1 MIVNVIGNGG
11 QGGRAHPLGRWGCE
25 RRADA
30 GHRRAGGCLC
40 QAGRESGRAQSR
52 SDQEE
57 RVAEGLR
64 ADAALRGTSE
74 QEALQQSLSRIPL
87 GRMAEPEEIANAV
100 AFLASAKA
108 SYITGVNITMDGA
121 QTPVVV

>member
-1 MIVNVIGNGG
+1 M
-11 QGGRAHPLGRWGCE
+11 QWDSPDRK
-25 RRADA
+25 
-30 GHRRAGGCLC
+30 
-40 QAGRESGRAQSR
+40 
-52 SDQEE
+52 
-57 RVAEGLR
+57 

-74 QEALQQSLSRIPL
+74 EDALRQSLGRVPL

>member
-1 MIVNVIGNGG
+1 MVGLNPG
-11 QGGRAHPLGRWGCE
+11 LTKT
-25 RRADA
+25 
-30 GHRRAGGCLC
+30 
-40 QAGRESGRAQSR
+40 
-52 SDQEE
+52 E

-87 GRMAEPEEIANAV
+87 GRMVEPEEIANAV